1 MHPRTR
7 LLVQASDRL
16 TAAADAV
23 GDVGLRSSV
32 AAAAAEIDDCRARQP
47 PVDEVARIE
56 RSLGDLEQSI
66 SGSAS
71 VTVRRARRD
80 LARYCEAA
88 APSLSPPSSST

>member
-32 AAAAAEIDDCRARQP
+32 AAAAEIDDCRARRP

>member
-32 AAAAAEIDDCRARQP
+32 AAAEIDDCRARRP